1 MIERT
6 VRLVNPKGLHAR
18 ASHKLAECAQGFN
31 CDTQLFFEGHQAN
44 AKQIM
49 SVMLL
54 AAPVG
59 SALTLRCHGTDATAC
74 LDALCALIANGLGE
88 LGERAEH

>member
-1 MIERT
+1 MIERV

-18 ASHKLAECAQGFN
+18 ASHKLSECAQRFD
-31 CDTQLFFEGHQAN
+31 CDTRLFFGDHQAD

-59 SALTLRCHGTDATAC
+59 SDITLRCHGNDARAC
-74 LDALCALIANGLGE
+74 LDAMSTLIAEGLGE

>member
-1 MIERT
+1 MIEARAT
-6 VRLVNPKGLHAR
+6 LVNPKGLHAR
-18 ASHKLAECAQGFN
+18 ASHRLSTLAQSFA
-31 CDTQLFFEGHQAN
+31 CDCRLFFHDHQAD

-59 SALTLRCHGTDATAC
+59 SELLIRCQGKDEKAC
-74 LDALCALIANGLGE
+74 LAAMVDMIQTGLGE